1 MNEQKPGTSYILAS
15 NDWNRTKS
23 VPISSLQKINTN
35 FMQIPFIQKSGAV
48 LSTNAIRSNVD
59 IQHQKLQ
66 HQPVRSV
73 YLPSNFRNATVSS
86 QQGDRKL
93 VLNPVSIP
101 TKVSQIGKNYI

>member
-1 MNEQKPGTSYILAS
+1 MNEQKTGTSYILAP

-48 LSTNAIRSNVD
+48 ISTNTLRSNVD
-59 IQHQKLQ
+59 NQHQKSQ

-73 YLPSNFRNATVSS
+73 IIPSSFRNATVSS
-86 QQGDRKL
+86 QQSTDCKL
-93 VLNPVSIP
+93 VLNSGNVPTQVSTI
-101 TKVSQIGKNYI
+101 